1 MFEEKLKD
9 KTKMETEIMEKI
21 QTNMIAAMEEQ
32 QERLIKNLLQYQSR
46 SRSSSR
52 GKRDT
57 GDNKEMLSEDSD
69 IDMEDNDL
77 PTTRKL
83 KRVQSRLAT
92 EQQRSSTSDKK

>member
-92 EQQRSSTSDKK
+92 EQ

>member
-77 PTTRKL
+77 LTTRKL